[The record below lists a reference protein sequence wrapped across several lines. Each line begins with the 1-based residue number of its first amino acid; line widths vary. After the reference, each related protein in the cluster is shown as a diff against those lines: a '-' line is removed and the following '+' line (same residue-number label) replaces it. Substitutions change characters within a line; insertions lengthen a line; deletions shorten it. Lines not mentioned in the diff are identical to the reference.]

1 LFSAEGEATKI
12 SQHNIWQNVQL
23 IRFILWGA
31 ATLLPDSPEDAGN
44 GGYED
49 SDSAGEPNDLGA
61 GAFAVRSARVLE
73 VPPVLSDVRDTL
85 AQLLHQVVEKMET
98 ASYDK
103 GLLLICKV
111 YDMVLNYRGIS
122 ANDFKWKKQ
131 FYRMGKVKYR
141 SIASFQLEKKTLPRR
156 LLGTADPQPPPPA
169 TFNLAVVAFV
179 LQSKRATSNIFAG
192 RKRGCG
198 MFRILKLTSSFWMTW
213 LDYPCIH
220 YPRYGVVTAI
230 TTTKKLKQ

>member
-1 LFSAEGEATKI
+1 M
-12 SQHNIWQNVQL
+12 
-23 IRFILWGA
+23 
-31 ATLLPDSPEDAGN
+31 
-44 GGYED
+44 
-49 SDSAGEPNDLGA
+49 
-61 GAFAVRSARVLE
+61 RSARVLE

-156 LLGTADPQPPPPA
+156 LLGTTDPQPPPPA
-169 TFNLAVVAFV
+169 IFNLAVVVFD
-179 LQSKRATSNIFAG
+179 LQSKRATSNIFAEK
-192 RKRGCG
+192 KRGCG

-220 YPRYGVVTAI
+220 CPRYGVETAI
-230 TTTKKLKQ
+230 TTTKTQAVTFLTYKQLRQSAQRTLHTALRHLSKVRFSFLLQILREFVIYIPAVETRSCQSRHRDDNQ